1 MPSEIREGD
10 SYTMER
16 LIDEKYCTQRGEYRI
31 FSTPDLVLL
40 LEETA
45 IEALSPRLSNSQSS
59 VGSKVEVAHIA
70 PTLLG
75 QRVWC
80 TATVTLVDRRRV
92 VFDIQARDGVETIAT
107 GTHERFVVDLD
118 RFSARLAEKSSAIA
132 KTA

>member
-1 MPSEIREGD
+1 MLDDIHPGH

-16 LIDEKYCTQRGEYRI
+16 LVEGKYCTRRGEYQI

-45 IEALSPRLSNSQSS
+45 IEALAPHLPDTQSS
-59 VGSKVEVAHIA
+59 VGSKVEVAHVA
-70 PTLLG
+70 PTLFG
-75 QRVWC
+75 QHVWC

-92 VFDIQARDGVETIAT
+92 VFDIQARDDVETIAS

-118 RFSARLAEKSSAIA
+118 RFSVRLAEKASAVPEA
-132 KTA
+132 G